1 MHTSILSM
9 CGPPQSTLLSYDD
22 LARNIDANLAE
33 IDMETFRSED
43 INSILALPTI
53 YSASDEY
60 QSEKNG
66 EQAASVSASL
76 LGKFPMLL

>member
-22 LARNIDANLAE
+22 LSRNIDASLAE
-33 IDMETFRSED
+33 IDMETFRSAD

-53 YSASDEY
+53 YSASDDY
-60 QSEKNG
+60 QSERNG
-66 EQAASVSASL
+66 EQTASVSASMI
-76 LGKFPMLL
+76 GKYFYS